1 MNNKL
6 VKTIYRNLLI
16 SLTVATLG
24 FRVQAGAAPLAMT
37 VAAPVA
43 AIIDPAQLASSNAIY
58 SASIVRPSNQRL
70 QSAQAVAAI
79 LRVQGASTNGQPSV
93 RNVLPNQPAQPPQ
106 TARMN
111 QAARQTNGA
120 LQPMDS
126 TATCVLAGS
135 GLVGWWQAEGNAN
148 DSAGANSGTLIN
160 GVSFDSG
167 EVGTAFSLNGSDQCV
182 NIPYSTALASACF
195 SVETWINP
203 QGQPAWQSFI
213 YGQGYGRQLIVR

>member
-16 SLTVATLG
+16 SLAVATLG
-24 FRVQAGAAPLAMT
+24 FRAQAGAAPLAMT

-135 GLVGWWQAEGNAN
+135 GLVARRQHVEFFAQAA
-148 DSAGANSGTLIN
+148 AGAAVITDG
-160 GVSFDSG
+160 DDR
-167 EVGTAFSLNGSDQCV
+167 A
-182 NIPYSTALASACF
+182 
-195 SVETWINP
+195 
-203 QGQPAWQSFI
+203 
-213 YGQGYGRQLIVR
+213 